1 MESRNVTIRPAK
13 LADAA
18 LIAKAVAMGIG
29 DVETLENYCG
39 ADYESVLTD
48 IAATTGTQYSW
59 QNALVAE
66 VDGQGAGAIVGYDG
80 AKLYNLRKGTLQVV
94 MDRVGKIPAIAD
106 ETQPGEY
113 YIDTLAVL
121 PEFRGMGI
129 GKALIDAFCSN
140 VFQQGYT
147 CVGLIVDDQNLSA
160 QALYASLGFEQ
171 VGLTPFF
178 DHLMFHLQLNR
189 V

>member
-1 MESRNVTIRPAK
+1 MESRNVTIRPATV
-13 LADAA
+13 ADAA

-80 AKLYNLRKGTLQVV
+80 AKLYDLRKGTLQVV

-140 VFQQGYT
+140 VFRQGYT

-160 QALYASLGFEQ
+160 QALYVSLGFEQ